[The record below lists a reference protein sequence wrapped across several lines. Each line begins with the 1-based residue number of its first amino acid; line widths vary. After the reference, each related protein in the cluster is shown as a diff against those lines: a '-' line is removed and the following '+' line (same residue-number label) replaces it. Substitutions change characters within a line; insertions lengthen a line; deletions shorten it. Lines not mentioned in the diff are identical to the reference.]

1 MLNYLREKI
10 FDVDRLFQILILLVI
25 FLIGGC
31 NKNEIIDPLTN
42 IQKEALNYLPGES
55 RFVVYFNL
63 DELKKTDFWDN
74 YFKTSLLGNKSD
86 NQGFRKFE
94 KLIGIGLN
102 NGISQIFISSKKN
115 YWDAAAIILDE
126 NSQKIKDSFENY
138 SGFIKENINNK
149 SVYKLKG
156 KFPLQFY
163 FVNDSILLTSKNLNY
178 IKTVINKQNSPLNN
192 NRSFIRTIKSIRYK
206 KQYWIATD
214 NGEYAVNYIRNFFN
228 FEQKIPVNNVLKSIE
243 SVTLSAKFDNGL
255 DIESKLN
262 CSDSKNAYLLS
273 AAIKGALAMDLLSG
287 GDYSF
292 GKILQKT
299 DIERLNKQINVKLE
313 LNGEDINILKDFAKQ
328 KNLERK
334 L

>member
-126 NSQKIKDSFENY
+126 NSQKIKYEGWKIELNNHVKV
-138 SGFIKENINNK
+138 IRKENI
-149 SVYKLKG
+149 SPRGEVREEKL
-156 KFPLQFY
+156 
-163 FVNDSILLTSKNLNY
+163 
-178 IKTVINKQNSPLNN
+178 
-192 NRSFIRTIKSIRYK
+192 
-206 KQYWIATD
+206 A
-214 NGEYAVNYIRNFFN
+214 
-228 FEQKIPVNNVLKSIE
+228 
-243 SVTLSAKFDNGL
+243 
-255 DIESKLN
+255 
-262 CSDSKNAYLLS
+262 
-273 AAIKGALAMDLLSG
+273 
-287 GDYSF
+287 
-292 GKILQKT
+292 
-299 DIERLNKQINVKLE
+299 
-313 LNGEDINILKDFAKQ
+313 NIS
-328 KNLERK
+328 
-334 L
+334 

>member
-10 FDVDRLFQILILLVI
+10 FDVDRIFQILILLVI